1 MVPNTQRYVSP
12 GPWERR
18 KRYFK
23 TAYLALIPITLMIN
37 GCGALGTPGFLEG
50 DGAPEHPIDVA
61 SVPDAVPKVVT
72 PSRYGNP
79 QSYAIDGQRY
89 YVLHTSTGYVQ
100 RGIASWYGTKFHN
113 HRTSSGEDYNMYAMT
128 AAHKTLPL
136 PTYVQVTNLNNGAKV
151 IVKVNDRGP
160 FMRNRLIDLSYA
172 AAYKLGMLDTG
183 TAPVEVR
190 AIDPK
195 AYARQQMARA
205 KQHTIPEKYAL
216 YLQVG
221 AFLDRNNAEQ
231 MRSNVKHIAGEKVRI
246 TTAQLDNDQRVY
258 RVRIGPLAD
267 VDHADSLATK
277 LSQHGITNANLVVY

>member
-1 MVPNTQRYVSP
+1 MVPNMQIYDSP
-12 GPWERR
+12 GPCERR
-18 KRYFK
+18 GRFFT
-23 TAYLALIPITLMIN
+23 TAYVALIPITLLLG

-50 DGAPEHPIDVA
+50 DGAPAHPADVT
-61 SVPDAVPKVVT
+61 SVPDAVPKVEAR
-72 PSRYGNP
+72 SRYGNP
-79 QSYAIDGQRY
+79 QSYTIDGQRY

-113 HRTSSGEDYNMYAMT
+113 HRTSSGEEYNMYAMT

-160 FMRNRLIDLSYA
+160 FLHNRLIDLSYA
-172 AAYKLGMLDTG
+172 AAYKLGMLNTG

-195 AYARQQMARA
+195 AYARRQMVRVN
-205 KQHTIPEKYAL
+205 QHTPPQKYAL

-221 AFLDRNNAEQ
+221 AFLDRGNAEQ
-231 MRSNVKHIAGEKVRI
+231 MRSNVKHIATAQVRI
-246 TTAQLDNDQRVY
+246 TMAQLDKDRRVY

-267 VDHADSLATK
+267 VDHADSLADE
-277 LSQHGITNANLVVY
+277 LSRHGITDANLVVY

>member
-1 MVPNTQRYVSP
+1 
-12 GPWERR
+12 
-18 KRYFK
+18 
-23 TAYLALIPITLMIN
+23 MIN
-37 GCGALGTPGFLEG
+37 GCGALDTPGFLEG
-50 DGAPEHPIDVA
+50 DGAPEHPVDVA
-61 SVPDAVPKVVT
+61 SVPNAVPKVT
-72 PSRYGNP
+72 PLSRYGNP
-79 QSYAIDGQRY
+79 QSYTVDGQRY
-89 YVLHTSTGYVQ
+89 YVLHTSSGYVQ
-100 RGIASWYGTKFHN
+100 RGVASWYGTKFHE

-195 AYARQQMARA
+195 EYARRQMAKANR
-205 KQHTIPEKYAL
+205 HTAPEKYAL

-221 AFLDRNNAEQ
+221 AFVDRSNAEQ
-231 MRSNVKHIAGEKVRI
+231 MRSNVKHIASEQVRI

-267 VDHADSLATK
+267 VDHADNLANK
-277 LSQHGITNANLVVY
+277 LSQHGITDADLVVY